1 MVWYNQR
8 CSVSLPVYRS
18 PPPFLKNASRCRR
31 SLAPCTRLPIN
42 KPHKRSSLF
51 FSILVSDYIC
61 VGFTCFLPTLES
73 TSPLPSK
80 YQSLPTLTDALDQT
94 SYKETSRDPGRSQT
108 AMAFPPFMILVSD
121 QIYVGL
127 TSSSIASFFSCW
139 CQCLLHYHVL
149 MHRS

>member
-1 MVWYNQR
+1 MQCQSTGVQKSTTLPQKR
-8 CSVSLPVYRS
+8 QSLPTITGALHQTSYKQT
-18 PPPFLKNASRCRR
+18 PQEKFPL
-31 SLAPCTRLPIN
+31 
-42 KPHKRSSLF
+42 

-94 SYKETSRDPGRSQT
+94 FYKERSRDPGRSQT

-121 QIYVGL
+121 QICVGL
-127 TSSSIASFFSCW
+127 TGSSIASFFSCW
-139 CQCLLHYHVL
+139 CQCLLHYHGL